1 MGDDAEESGGAVQ
14 GLMPSEESRGD
25 FSTSRPVDDISAEE
39 AREDCAPCDVGA
51 KGHDEAAAGIG
62 VLDLIH
68 GPGTTSGP
76 AFELPTTLRTT
87 PTNVESE
94 VALAGPAVAD
104 KLVEHGLSTP
114 YVNKKTGLDDM
125 EIEGYLG
132 LETLAVDR
140 TATTAS
146 AANGDAN
153 PGDIAQSDVRM
164 ETEDGEV
171 SAAAEAG
178 GGGVAASED
187 EDEGRE
193 EGGKQEEEGD
203 EENVEEE
210 EEGKMEGKRE
220 DKEEDKEDKEE
231 EKEKKMEEEKES
243 GNEQEK
249 EEEEPEKDKEEGDEQ
264 DAGIV
269 QAESAVHVDAGNPSE
284 PTQQSEVASIDM
296 KVEEKEH
303 KAPPAAAPPAVRKPR
318 GRPPKSHASKDKQTS
333 SGPGRPKRGASQSPV
348 APPARCVSARIMAA
362 AEAKMATEYG
372 KRWEYTDKEDG
383 NGTPE
388 RLRQVGMVLFLY
400 SKDRNETRRIDDES
414 VCIVS
419 GRQSENNPHKKKKGT
434 SQVCGR
440 RRSSCTV

>member
-1 MGDDAEESGGAVQ
+1 MGDDAEESGGPVQ

-51 KGHDEAAAGIG
+51 KGHDKAAAGIG

-76 AFELPTTLRTT
+76 AFELPTTLRTM
-87 PTNVESE
+87 PTNAESG
-94 VALAGPAVAD
+94 VALAVPAVAD
-104 KLVEHGLSTP
+104 KLEEDGWSTAD
-114 YVNKKTGLDDM
+114 VNKKTGLDDM

-171 SAAAEAG
+171 SAAAEAR

-187 EDEGRE
+187 EDEGRD

-210 EEGKMEGKRE
+210 EEDKMEGKRE
-220 DKEEDKEDKEE
+220 DKEEDKEDMEE

-249 EEEEPEKDKEEGDEQ
+249 EEEEPEKDKEVGDEQ
-264 DAGIV
+264 EAGIV
-269 QAESAVHVDAGNPSE
+269 QAESVVHADAGNPSE
-284 PTQQSEVASIDM
+284 PAQQSEVASIDM
-296 KVEEKEH
+296 KVEGKEH
-303 KAPPAAAPPAVRKPR
+303 KAPPAAVPPAVRKPR
-318 GRPPKSHASKDKQTS
+318 GRPPKSHASKDKQIS